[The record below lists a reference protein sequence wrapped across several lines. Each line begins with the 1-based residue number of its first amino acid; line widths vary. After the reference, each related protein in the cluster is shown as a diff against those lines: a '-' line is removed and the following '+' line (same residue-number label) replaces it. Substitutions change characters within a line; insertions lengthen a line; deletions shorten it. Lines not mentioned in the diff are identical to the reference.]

1 MDCLRVRC
9 AKVFY
14 DYRANLIN
22 YEEFKRRLKVID
34 DEIKTKQLALDLQAI
49 YDEQKEVTP

>member
-1 MDCLRVRC
+1 MDSLKVRC
-9 AKVFY
+9 ATVFY

-34 DEIKTKQLALDLQAI
+34 DELESKQTSFTLKS
-49 YDEQKEVTP
+49 KEKKL